1 MSGCSVETMGSVV
14 SPSTDRN
21 ILETSYLPGY
31 RVMPDRLAAF
41 PAGEEA
47 EVPRQCVT

>member
-1 MSGCSVETMGSVV
+1 MEIMGAVV
-14 SPSTDRN
+14 PPSTDQN
-21 ILETSYLPGY
+21 IPERSCLSGY
-31 RVMPDRLAAF
+31 GVMLDCLAAF